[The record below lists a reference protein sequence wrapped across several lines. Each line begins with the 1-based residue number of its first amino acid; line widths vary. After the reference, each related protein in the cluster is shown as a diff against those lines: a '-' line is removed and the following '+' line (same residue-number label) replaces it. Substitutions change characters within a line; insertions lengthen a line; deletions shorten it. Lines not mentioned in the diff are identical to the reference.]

1 MVGFK
6 IFFVKPVDHVALL
19 VENVCRVRCI
29 HFSHCNL
36 IGAVPGH
43 CPDRVRSRDRHPES
57 EDTCAFFHLLLC
69 SVHKKCDPL
78 LVRVHFDLRHILRT
92 VCVSAAAEMHKWV
105 FAPVCLV
112 YIERIL
118 FDPAVHRHKPFLV
131 LAVLATLVAPVRSE
145 IKQIPH
151 VRCPQIRALLNHFC
165 HMLVVN
171 TLIFLRVIAPLRIR
185 TVICRIRIRA
195 VLGESDH
202 PVGVSAV
209 IFVKKAVV
217 LFQFPDVPAKIEIV
231 AVHIRYL

>member
-1 MVGFK
+1 
-6 IFFVKPVDHVALL
+6 
-19 VENVCRVRCI
+19 
-29 HFSHCNL
+29 
-36 IGAVPGH
+36 
-43 CPDRVRSRDRHPES
+43 
-57 EDTCAFFHLLLC
+57 
-69 SVHKKCDPL
+69 
-78 LVRVHFDLRHILRT
+78 
-92 VCVSAAAEMHKWV
+92 MHKWG

-131 LAVLATLVAPVRSE
+131 LSVLATLVAPVRSE
-145 IKQIPH
+145 IKQVPYM
-151 VRCPQIRALLNHFC
+151 RCPQIRALLNHFC

-185 TVICRIRIRA
+185 TVVRRIRVRA

-217 LFQFPDVPAKIEIV
+217 LFQFPDVPAKVEIV
-231 AVHIRYL
+231 AVHIRYLQHRAVRL